1 MTAIIVSGHGHLS
14 TGLLDAFQMIF
25 GKDEKIVAIP
35 FLKGEGIPQ
44 LQEKFQQQLEQFPPE
59 EEVLFMVDVFGGTPY
74 NSATQLV
81 FDKKNM
87 DIVTGVNLPVL
98 LEAGALKEALSIS
111 DLIGALKTINQES
124 FKVFS
129 EQIKVIQEQETEDD
143 DLL

>member
-44 LQEKFQQQLEQFPPE
+44 LQEKFQQQLEQFPTE

-129 EQIKVIQEQETEDD
+129 EQIKVIQEQETEED

>member
-1 MTAIIVSGHGHLS
+1 
-14 TGLLDAFQMIF
+14 
-25 GKDEKIVAIP
+25 
-35 FLKGEGIPQ
+35 
-44 LQEKFQQQLEQFPPE
+44 
-59 EEVLFMVDVFGGTPY
+59 
-74 NSATQLV
+74 
-81 FDKKNM
+81 M

-129 EQIKVIQEQETEDD
+129 EQIKVIQEQETEED